1 MKRFYELQ
9 EGVYDPGIFKAFFLA
24 GGPGSGKSYVTGR
37 VTPGLGLKNVNTDTS
52 FEKALK
58 KAGLSLDM
66 PPEEQEVRD
75 ILRSKSKKL
84 TQKQLEIY
92 INGRLGLVLDST
104 ARDYKK
110 IEVAKAGLTRLGY
123 DSYCIFVNTNLD
135 VALARNAM
143 RPRKVPID
151 IVKTNHAE
159 VQQNIGK
166 LQRLFGMRNFI
177 VIDNNDA
184 SDDVLDKAYK
194 LVRKIVTTPIQNK
207 TAKDWIA
214 KELEKKKLKE
224 DMNFF
229 PKDLHE
235 RITLSEPPKDLQ
247 KEADK
252 LKRIIAARTPE
263 DEESIRNHDEN
274 SFYAI
279 EQFCKKTG
287 LIFHDNE
294 MKDIVTQ
301 ARPTIKY
308 FKEKFNVPR
317 PHIIDDSIEPM
328 SSTTNK
334 TKAYPSGHACQ
345 SRLVALYVSS
355 KFPEYRDELMNAA
368 EECAMGRVQAGFHY
382 LADYTAGN
390 LLAEKMFLVMNKDN
404 YGNYIDEAP
413 RIPRKKGQPAGS
425 KKHSDLYTDENPK
438 GTIHGLG
445 FKDVET
451 ARASVKKIEGSG
463 KTHAHKIQAAIAME
477 QRARVMGKTKEAAI
491 YRAYINKMKEKTK
504 KMNKEQT
511 TFESLWANIHKK
523 RQRIKR
529 GSGERMRKPGEKGAP
544 SAAALKRAKGES
556 FTKFLEKAPNTADA
570 MKRYKA
576 GNAGFTDKAHLKA
589 KGLIPRADGTK
600 KVSDKYK

>member
-24 GGPGSGKSYVTGR
+24 GGPGSGKSYVTSR
-37 VTPGLGLKNVNTDTS
+37 ITPGLGLKNVNSDTA
-52 FEKALK
+52 FENALK

-66 PPEEQEVRD
+66 PPEEEE
-75 ILRSKSKKL
+75 LRNVIRTKSKRL
-84 TQKQLEIY
+84 TEKQLGLY
-92 INGRLGLVLDST
+92 LKGRLGLVIDST
-104 ARDYKK
+104 ARDFVK
-110 IEVAKAGLTRLGY
+110 IEVAKSALTRFGY
-123 DSYCIFVNTNLD
+123 DSYCIFVNTSLD
-135 VALARNAM
+135 VALARNAA

-151 IVKTNHAE
+151 IVKKNHKE
-159 VQQNIGK
+159 VQENVGK
-166 LQRLFGMRNFI
+166 LQRLFGLRNFI
-177 VIDNNDA
+177 VIDNN
-184 SDDVLDKAYK
+184 KANEDILEKSYK
-194 LVRKIVTTPIQNK
+194 LVRKIVKNPPSTGI
-207 TAKDWIA
+207 AKNWIA
-214 KELEKKKLKE
+214 NQIKKKKMKE
-224 DMNFF
+224 D
-229 PKDLHE
+229 
-235 RITLSEPPKDLQ
+235 
-247 KEADK
+247 
-252 LKRIIAARTPE
+252 
-263 DEESIRNHDEN
+263 
-274 SFYAI
+274 
-279 EQFCKKTG
+279 
-287 LIFHDNE
+287 
-294 MKDIVTQ
+294 
-301 ARPTIKY
+301 
-308 FKEKFNVPR
+308 
-317 PHIIDDSIEPM
+317 
-328 SSTTNK
+328 
-334 TKAYPSGHACQ
+334 
-345 SRLVALYVSS
+345 
-355 KFPEYRDELMNAA
+355 
-368 EECAMGRVQAGFHY
+368 
-382 LADYTAGN
+382 
-390 LLAEKMFLVMNKDN
+390 
-404 YGNYIDEAP
+404 IDEAP

-504 KMNKEQT
+504 QMNKKES
-511 TFESLWANIHKK
+511 TFESLWKNIHKK

-544 SAAALKRAKGES
+544 SADALKRAKGES